1 MKKWCVLIL
10 LLWLFPGGLC
20 LAKQN
25 PEVNPNPA
33 EEWRDSIPLEEVQQA
48 FEKFQGRENNFSIK
62 DYVNDV
68 IDGKA
73 EFSLKDLWQHGVEQ
87 VAGQFENQKN
97 TIFRILALGLIAGI
111 FMNFAGAVGEKDLG
125 ETGFYITFLFLFA
138 TMSAGFY
145 TAYTVAGEALTHLLD
160 FMRALIPSFSLTLC
174 LGSSTGTSIAF
185 YETMLIV
192 ISLIEM
198 LMVHIFLP
206 GVQVYFLLSMVN
218 QLAENRFSKMAE
230 LVHSFLRWGMKV
242 LFGVLIGYQGIQGML
257 LPVMDKVKNN
267 AMLQT
272 AKGLPG
278 VGNTLGSLADTVL
291 GSGMLIKSAVGVG
304 GLLCIIVMCF
314 YPIVKLLVFTV
325 MYRVGGAM
333 IQPVSDKRV
342 VAALQAA
349 AESGKLLLGYV
360 FAGALMFLL
369 SIIIILVCTNMI

>member
-1 MKKWCVLIL
+1 MKKWIVVLL
-10 LLWLFPGGLC
+10 LLWLAPGSLC
-20 LAKQN
+20 MAKQSRST
-25 PEVNPNPA
+25 NPA
-33 EEWRDSIPLEEVQQA
+33 EEWKDSIPLEEVQQA
-48 FEKFQGRENNFSIK
+48 FEQIQGKKDNFSIK
-62 DYVNDV
+62 NYVNDV
-68 IDGKA
+68 VNGKA
-73 EFSLKDLWQHGVEQ
+73 EFSLRDLWQQGINQ

-97 TIFRILALGLIAGI
+97 IIFRILALGLIAGV
-111 FMNFAGAVGEKDLG
+111 FMNFAGAVGERDLG
-125 ETGFYITFLFLFA
+125 ETGFYITFLLLFA

-145 TAYTVAGEALTHLLD
+145 TAYSVADEALKNLLS

-174 LGSSTGTSIAF
+174 LGSSTGTSLAF

-230 LVHSFLRWGMKV
+230 LVRSFLRFGMKV

-267 AMLQT
+267 AVLQT

-278 VGNTLGSLADTVL
+278 VGNTFGSLADTVL

-314 YPIVKLLVFTV
+314 YPLVKLLVFTA
-325 MYRVGGAM
+325 MYRLGGAM
-333 IQPVSDKRV
+333 IQPISDRRV
-342 VAALQAA
+342 VSALQAA

-369 SIIIILVCTNMI
+369 SIIIILVSTNMI